1 MTSYLI
7 TGGAGFIGSHLA
19 DRLIAN
25 GHAVVALDDLS
36 TGRHV
41 NVAALADEPRFK
53 LVVGSATNAAL
64 IDPLVHSCDVVVH
77 LAGALGAALVRERP
91 LHCALTNVTGTSTV
105 LAAAGRH
112 KRPVLI
118 ASSSDVYGYD
128 PPVPVAED
136 AVRVSGAPAD
146 MRAAYAAAKA
156 LEESLA
162 LAWTHEHGLP
172 VTVARLF
179 STAGPRQRPEH
190 GMVVPRLVQ
199 QALSGRQL
207 RVFGDGRQTRCFA
220 HVLDVVEALDA
231 LAGCRAAAG
240 EVFNVG
246 SQEEVS
252 ILELAERVMY
262 TVGINRPV
270 DVVALPAGVREPRR
284 IVPDIA
290 KIASVVG
297 WRPTRGL
304 EAIVRDVVAERGTV
318 PQAFVAR

>member
-1 MTSYLI
+1 M
-7 TGGAGFIGSHLA
+7 
-19 DRLIAN
+19 
-25 GHAVVALDDLS
+25 
-36 TGRHV
+36 
-41 NVAALADEPRFK
+41 
-53 LVVGSATNAAL
+53 

-91 LHCALTNVTGTSTV
+91 LRCGAHERHRRRALCST
-105 LAAAGRH
+105 AAGRH
-112 KRPVLI
+112 RRPVLI

-136 AVRVSGAPAD
+136 AERVSGAPAD
-146 MRAAYAAAKA
+146 MRATYAAAKA

-290 KIASVVG
+290 KITSVVG
-297 WRPTRGL
+297 WSADARPRGDRPRRGRRAWHRAAGL
-304 EAIVRDVVAERGTV
+304 RGSLSASLRRRRSTSTALGGEAGAPAAPVIPGAFTAVCAAKAPCFGRDGRSRL
-318 PQAFVAR
+318 P